1 MMTQTVEEANQVLD
15 QLMDIASTSTN
26 FVGIHEVQKESLRRL
41 SPQSKLIN
49 LLQLTQNNKWVD
61 IMSMVPAIVDQTLLE
76 WIGRNAEL
84 ARANDD
90 GAAVKRF
97 QRMSQLAKG
106 MMEP

>member
-1 MMTQTVEEANQVLD
+1 MITQTVEEANQVLD

-76 WIGRNAEL
+76 WIGRNTEL
-84 ARANDD
+84 GRANDD

-97 QRMSQLAKG
+97 QRMSQLAQG

>member
-1 MMTQTVEEANQVLD
+1 MIQTVEEANQVLD
-15 QLMDIASTSTN
+15 QLMDIASTPTN

-49 LLQLTQNNKWVD
+49 LLQLAQKNKWVD

-76 WIGRNAEL
+76 WIDKNAEL
-84 ARANDD
+84 ARANND

>member
-1 MMTQTVEEANQVLD
+1 MMIQTVEEANQILD
-15 QLMDIASTSTN
+15 QLMDIASTPTN
-26 FVGIHEVQKESLRRL
+26 FVGTHEVKKESLRRL

-49 LLQLTQNNKWVD
+49 LLQLAQKDKWID

-76 WIGRNAEL
+76 WIDKNAEL

-90 GAAVKRF
+90 DAAVKRF